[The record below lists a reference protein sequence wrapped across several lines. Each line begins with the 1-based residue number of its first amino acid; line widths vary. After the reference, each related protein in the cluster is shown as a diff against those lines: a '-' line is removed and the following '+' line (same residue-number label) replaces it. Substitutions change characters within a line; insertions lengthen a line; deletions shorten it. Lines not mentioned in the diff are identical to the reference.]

1 MLEYFLTDFFLSYL
15 LSGWVTSGSK
25 PSEFP
30 DGLNKFRLLGP
41 SPSILASVGLR
52 QSLETFISNM
62 FPGYADAEV
71 LGTIL

>member
-52 QSLETFISNM
+52 QSLETCISNM